1 MAVTT
6 VLAKCASIAKTAA
19 PNSLFA
25 SLRWHLCRNCNQA
38 FGPCLV
44 NVAMSKKSPMPDFPT
59 KSCNLVTFARQA
71 SILLLAASLMAC
83 ATSNNDGL
91 AYTADRG
98 IDNQPYPNQ
107 YRSELLAFLKVYLN
121 DPRGVR
127 EAAIAATNPKQ
138 RWRPAALRGLSA
150 L

>member
-1 MAVTT
+1 
-6 VLAKCASIAKTAA
+6 
-19 PNSLFA
+19 
-25 SLRWHLCRNCNQA
+25 
-38 FGPCLV
+38 
-44 NVAMSKKSPMPDFPT
+44 MSDFPT
-59 KSCNLVTFARQA
+59 KSCNLATYARHA
-71 SILLLAASLMAC
+71 SIMLLAASLMAC

-127 EAAIAATNPKQ
+127 EAAIAPPIQSNVGGRQRYVICLRYNARGADGSYSGAKARAVLFVDGRLDRMIDDVGDICAGATYAVFPEMEQ
-138 RWRPAALRGLSA
+138 LTR
-150 L
+150 